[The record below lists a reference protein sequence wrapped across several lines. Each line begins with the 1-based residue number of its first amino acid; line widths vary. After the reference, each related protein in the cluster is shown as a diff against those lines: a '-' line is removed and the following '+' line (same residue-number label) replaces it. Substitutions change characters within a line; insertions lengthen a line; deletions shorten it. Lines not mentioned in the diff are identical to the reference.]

1 MVDDDPQVRDAVVRV
16 IQSQG
21 LECLAA
27 SSTDEALA
35 LLAEHGE
42 VAVLI
47 SDIRMP
53 GKDGVVLLEEVRRR
67 YRDTAVIMLSAVAD
81 VQIAVDCL
89 KQGAL
94 DYIAKPMVL
103 GEVQLR
109 VTRALE
115 KRELTLQN
123 RYYQQHLE
131 EEVRRQRARI
141 QELFLEGAQTLAHAL
156 EAKDA
161 YTRGHSQRVRDYA
174 VRTAVMLGYTGDF
187 LDNLRLGAELHDIG
201 KIGTR
206 EAILNKPGRLTPD
219 EFHHI
224 TEHTVLGER
233 ILAPLARDRPV
244 VLHIARSHH
253 ERLDGDGF
261 PDGLKGDDI
270 PVEARI
276 VAVVDAF
283 DAMTTNRAYRE
294 SLTPADAFDELRRCT
309 GLQFDPAV
317 VAAFCAAFPDPDR
330 ASDSRLTPAS
340 GGGLPM
346 SDTLMIS
353 VSGMRGI
360 VGKDLTPELVARHAA
375 ALGRVGHRH
384 GACRGSSWDAT
395 PGPAARCSPAR
406 PRRG

>member
-1 MVDDDPQVRDAVVRV
+1 MVSSRESPLPSGPTAARCLIVDDDAQVRDALVRV
-16 IQSQG
+16 VEAQG
-21 LECLAA
+21 LECRSA
-27 SSTDEALA
+27 SSTDDALGI
-35 LLAEHGE
+35 LAAQGE

-53 GKDGVVLLEEVRRR
+53 GRDGVALLEEVRRR
-67 YRDTAVIMLSAVAD
+67 YRDTAIIMLSAVAD

-89 KQGAL
+89 QKGAM
-94 DYIAKPMVL
+94 DYLAKPMII
-103 GEVQLR
+103 GEVQAR
-109 VTRALE
+109 VAKALE

-131 EEVRRQRARI
+131 DEVRRQRARI

-161 YTRGHSQRVRDYA
+161 YTRGHSQRVREYA
-174 VRTAVMLGYTGDF
+174 VRTAVLLGYTGDF

-206 EAILNKPGRLTPD
+206 EAVLNKPGGLTPE
-219 EFHHI
+219 EFRHI
-224 TEHTVLGER
+224 AEHTVLGER

-261 PDGLKGDDI
+261 PDGLRGDQI

-276 VAVVDAF
+276 VSVVDAF

-294 SLTPADAFDELRRCT
+294 SLAPASAYDELRRCR

-317 VAAFCAAFPDPDR
+317 VDAFCKAFPDP
-330 ASDSRLTPAS
+330 ARLP
-340 GGGLPM
+340 
-346 SDTLMIS
+346 IH
-353 VSGMRGI
+353 V
-360 VGKDLTPELVARHAA
+360 
-375 ALGRVGHRH
+375 
-384 GACRGSSWDAT
+384 
-395 PGPAARCSPAR
+395 
-406 PRRG
+406 